1 MFFVYKITQKY
12 FDEKTAKLS
21 VVIYI
26 LYLNTL
32 GLVLL
37 NYTELFFTSLII
49 SSIYFYSR
57 KTKTAL
63 LMSGLLLGASIAVRP
78 TGWAL
83 LICFGLISA
92 FNLLKHKKFDYKLAA
107 IISGAVLFILLFGG
121 FNYLHFGKFI
131 FSASTGP
138 VNLLLG
144 ANETATGGFN
154 SRVFDKGN
162 TGFIEN
168 PDTMTYTQKGDYY
181 FSQATDWIQQ
191 NPVKWIT
198 LMPMKLIH
206 TFAYDDI
213 AISSLA
219 GAGNWNLFMSVK
231 NLIKGDYKNTLPSE
245 NFLSNAVYIALQ
257 VFYQIYYY
265 LLLIILFLWLVDF
278 IKQKTFKEHNL
289 IHILFFIVGILMIVV
304 TVGAPRYKYPFI
316 IVMMP
321 FVASFIKEKY
331 LEKIE
336 LKN

>member
-1 MFFVYKITQKY
+1 
-12 FDEKTAKLS
+12 
-21 VVIYI
+21 
-26 LYLNTL
+26 
-32 GLVLL
+32 VLA
-37 NYTELFFTSLII
+37 
-49 SSIYFYSR
+49 SIYFYI
-57 KTKTAL
+57 KKGNGYL
-63 LMSGLLLGASIAVRP
+63 LLSGLFAAASIAVRP
-78 TGWAL
+78 LGWAL
-83 LICFGLISA
+83 PISYLVIL
-92 FNLLKHKKFDYKLAA
+92 FYQVLRDKKLFLNS
-107 IISGAVLFILLFGG
+107 IPVISGIILFIILFGS
-121 FNYLHFGKFI
+121 FNYSHFGRLI
-131 FSASTGP
+131 FTSTTGP

-162 TGFIEN
+162 AGFIEN

-181 FSQATDWIQQ
+181 FNQATDWIQQ

-231 NLIKGDYKNTLPSE
+231 NLLKGDYKNTHPSE
-245 NFLSNAVYIALQ
+245 NFLSNVVYIALQ
-257 VFYQIYYY
+257 VFHQIYYY

-278 IKQKTFKEHNL
+278 IKQKTFKEYNL
-289 IHILFFIVGILMIVV
+289 IHILFFIVGILMIVF